1 MNDESAYRSYSRDF
15 EKKVDAKED
24 DDEEDVGDSPPYV
37 LRDFGNSLPA
47 EKHVNL
53 FLCCVAFTGDLAG
66 ELSSVSE

>member
-1 MNDESAYRSYSRDF
+1 M
-15 EKKVDAKED
+15 DAKED

-37 LRDFGNSLPA
+37 LTDFGNSLPL

-53 FLCCVAFTGDLAG
+53 FLCCVDFTGDPAG